1 MTSPQTSSQTS
12 FRPMITASDVVA
24 FFADEDARVQDE
36 VDRILALLMERE
48 PGSGRPKHIH
58 KGCFSLTLANDL
70 DLAFMEKVAAKFN
83 NSGNGWTAKIA
94 RQSEMGRD
102 YKAFTLG
109 HESFEALP
117 AAPRRAMMPD

>member
-1 MTSPQTSSQTS
+1 MKSSQ
-12 FRPMITASDVVA
+12 PMITPADVVA

-36 VDRILALLMERE
+36 VERILALLMERE
-48 PGSGRPKHIH
+48 PGTGRPKHI
-58 KGCFSLTLANDL
+58 KNGCFSLTPANDL

-83 NSGNGWTAKIA
+83 NSGNGWTAKIV

-109 HESFEALP
+109 HESFKALP
-117 AAPRRAMMPD
+117 AAQRRAMMPD